1 MEELIC
7 PKCGPTTEYYT
18 ELKSNNN
25 VARCLKC
32 DSFIKNLPH
41 AEPTFYVGKYKGKKI
56 SEIEDIGYLK
66 WALKEMKLSA
76 NMRSAIEKRISS
88 FENLAR

>member
-18 ELKSNNN
+18 ELKSNQN

-32 DSFIKNLPH
+32 DSFIKNIPYKKPML
-41 AEPTFYVGKYKGKKI
+41 YIGKYANVPI
-56 SEIEDIGYLK
+56 EEIEDVGYLK
-66 WALKEMKLSA
+66 WALKTLTLS
-76 NMRSAIEKRISS
+76 SGIKTAIQKQIDR
-88 FENLAR
+88 FEHLAR

>member
-7 PKCGPTTEYYT
+7 PKCGPTTDYFT
-18 ELKSNNN
+18 ELKSNQN

-32 DSFIKNLPH
+32 DSFIKNIPYQD
-41 AEPTFYVGKYKGKKI
+41 PQFYVGKYKNVPITK
-56 SEIEDIGYLK
+56 IEDIGYLK
-66 WALKEMKLSA
+66 WALKEMRLSA
-76 NMRSAIEKRISS
+76 SMRKAVEKQISN